1 MSKANYCQASGQ
13 GRIKKFYLSRARRL
27 EHRLVSLDL
36 TVLPIIL
43 SSFTIIFVFILTAPS
58 SSYGR
63 NLKVEVGF
71 SPGVQDFKSINIIF
85 IFKLLFIN

>member
-1 MSKANYCQASGQ
+1 MTALPANYL
-13 GRIKKFYLSRARRL
+13 LSPGTLQSLLAD
-27 EHRLVSLDL
+27 VSSHQIMQ
-36 TVLPIIL
+36 VRP
-43 SSFTIIFVFILTAPS
+43 FTIIFVFILTAPS